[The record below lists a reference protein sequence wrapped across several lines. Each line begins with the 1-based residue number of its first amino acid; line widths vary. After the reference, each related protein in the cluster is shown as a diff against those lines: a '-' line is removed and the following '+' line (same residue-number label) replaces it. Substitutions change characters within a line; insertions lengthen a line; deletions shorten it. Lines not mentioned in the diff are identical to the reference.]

1 MYAMA
6 GRRREAEELPRGL
19 VAMRAHRYVSPW
31 AIAMVYMKLGDHDT
45 AFARLERAREERSN
59 GLAYLLRWW
68 ELDPM
73 RGGPRYEALLQRVG
87 LDKAPAAAAPA
98 AASRWRGALPRRAEE
113 GDTLH
118 PP

>member
-6 GRRREAEELPRGL
+6 GRRREAEELLRGL
-19 VAMRAHRYVSPW
+19 VAMRAQRYVSPW

-73 RGGPRYEALLQRVG
+73 RGDPRYEALLQRVG

-98 AASRWRGALPRRAEE
+98 AASRWRGTLPRRAEE